1 MCLVWQVAVVSRQ
14 KRLTTCFDQLGIAMQ
29 HPIKNAV
36 TRNVSYLTRG
46 TRTIPALQKRMGFT
60 QLLLV
65 SAGIGCTRK
74 LVVREVV
81 RTCTVSSHDMHLH
94 AICPPTKSRKK
105 LIDFHLV
112 NYSYVCVC
120 GHATETRG
128 YKLLERCSTRYL
140 LYICYICFR
149 VWHWLDIHRLHI
161 QM

>member
-1 MCLVWQVAVVSRQ
+1 MAARNDSRGVLVNSVLRCSTQ
-14 KRLTTCFDQLGIAMQ
+14 
-29 HPIKNAV
+29 IKNALSL
-36 TRNVSYLTRG
+36 NVSYLTRG
-46 TRTIPALQKRMGFT
+46 PGTISPLQERMGFT
-60 QLLLV
+60 TLLLV
-65 SAGIGCTRK
+65 SAGIGCTRN

-128 YKLLERCSTRYL
+128 YKLLERCSIRYL